1 MGIAFYVYENLDE
14 FSKWYKDKV
23 EAKRE
28 VNESCILVSDM
39 YIKPKEEKLL
49 ISLKNETLFKNP
61 DVSRSI
67 ACYQDSNILN
77 YITDEHVLV
86 LYDKVQYDPKNNQL
100 QFYPKR
106 IGKPMLLIP
115 VGRYYGDTPNKKKV
129 IEWEYKFYDL
139 HANRVNFILKEK
151 K

>member
-14 FSKWYKDKV
+14 FAKWYKDKV
-23 EAKRE
+23 EEKRE

-77 YITDEHVLV
+77 YITDEHILV
-86 LYDKVQYDPKNNQL
+86 LYDKVQFDPKKNQL
-100 QFYPKR
+100 QFYPKK
-106 IGKPMLLIP
+106 IGKPMLIVP
-115 VGRYYGDTPNKKKV
+115 VGRYYGDIPNKKPT
-129 IEWEYKFYDL
+129 IEWAFKFFDL